1 MLKEQNKQKIEQV
14 KRATFVKIDGYH
26 RYHLSKIIESRALSY
41 ETQRKLS
48 EFFLVDEMFRITYS
62 MSFNIG
68 LLLRKRDWK
77 YEI

>member
-14 KRATFVKIDGYH
+14 KRATFVKIDGYR